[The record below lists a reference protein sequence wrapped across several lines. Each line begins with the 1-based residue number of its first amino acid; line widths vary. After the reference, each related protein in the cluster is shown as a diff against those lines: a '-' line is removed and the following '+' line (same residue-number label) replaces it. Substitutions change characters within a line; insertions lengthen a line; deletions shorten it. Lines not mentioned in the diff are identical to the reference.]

1 MLFMAALCVAG
12 GLGLIHAGN
21 VIYPYE
27 PEAEHRYPRDPDP
40 LSHPDA
46 HGNTSSSHYL
56 YAGGF
61 ALIGF
66 GVVFLRGVVALPR
79 KR

>member
-1 MLFMAALCVAG
+1 MAAVCVAG

-21 VIYPYE
+21 VTYPYE
-27 PEAEHRYPRDPDP
+27 PEVEHRHPHDPDP

-46 HGNTSSSHYL
+46 HGRSSTSHYL
-56 YAGGF
+56 YTGGF
-61 ALIGF
+61 SLIGF
-66 GVVFLRGVVALPR
+66 GAVFLGGFVALSR